1 MPPFEASRPTEALV
15 LSGGWPIRAINGEP
29 SRARP
34 TLSTPPSPLPQVNTL
49 FPAPKVNGSIKGG
62 VVLLRMKRPEKAD
75 TPLDLSVS
83 YVDREGQ
90 KFRRGRIGGVARLC
104 FSV

>member
-1 MPPFEASRPTEALV
+1 ML
-15 LSGGWPIRAINGEP
+15 
-29 SRARP
+29 
-34 TLSTPPSPLPQVNTL
+34 QVNTL

-75 TPLDLSVS
+75 TPLELSVS

-90 KFRRGRIGGVARLC
+90 KYR
-104 FSV
+104 